1 MVRVLVAGAAGRMG
15 QQIVRTVHSM
25 PELELVGAF
34 EAPGHTAIGRD
45 LGEVCGL
52 GPMGVPLSAG
62 LESVLDKGEVLI
74 DFTFH
79 SASIG
84 FARLAARRGL
94 AMVVGTTGLS
104 ADEEAEL
111 ARLAQDSFPCVHAAN
126 MAVGVNVL
134 FKLVEKTARILGNA
148 YDVEILELHH
158 RLKKDAPSGTA
169 ITLGRMAARGLE
181 RNFDEVAVRE
191 RNGIIGARTDAEIGI
206 QAIRGGDIVGEHTV
220 YFVGQGERLELT
232 HKASSRD
239 NFARGAVRAAAW
251 VKGRPK
257 GMYSM
262 FDVLGLND

>member
-1 MVRVLVAGAAGRMG
+1 M
-15 QQIVRTVHSM
+15 
-25 PELELVGAF
+25 
-34 EAPGHTAIGRD
+34 
-45 LGEVCGL
+45 
-52 GPMGVPLSAG
+52 
-62 LESVLDKGEVLI
+62 
-74 DFTFH
+74 
-79 SASIG
+79 
-84 FARLAARRGL
+84 
-94 AMVVGTTGLS
+94 
-104 ADEEAEL
+104 
-111 ARLAQDSFPCVHAAN
+111 
-126 MAVGVNVL
+126 
-134 FKLVEKTARILGNA
+134 
-148 YDVEILELHH
+148 EILELHH